1 MKHIPVSLDL
11 ANDMNDK
18 RDHTSWLTEKAHQAM
33 IDNGF
38 EPEFSDAVE
47 AQLKQIES
55 QPGPPLD
62 ASIKDLRDLLWSSI
76 DNESSKDLDQIEWAE
91 KLPNGDIRVLV
102 GIADVDVR
110 VPKDSPIDRH
120 AAKNTVT
127 VYTQSAIFP
136 MLPEELSTG
145 ITSLNENEDRLAVV
159 ADMTVKENGDVPDS
173 TFYRALVR
181 NKAKL
186 AYEDLGDWL
195 DNRGGMPAK
204 IANDQD
210 LKAQIELQKE
220 AAERL
225 LVFREAKGAL
235 EFESIESEAV
245 VENGEVKSI
254 KSVIPNSARRL
265 IENFMVSANVEMAE
279 FLENHNSISLRRVV
293 KIPARWDGIRK
304 IAAEFGDELPEQPD
318 QPALAA
324 FLAKRRAA
332 DPDHYPDL
340 SLSIIKLIG
349 SGEYVVQRQG
359 EDAGGHFGLAVR
371 DYSHS
376 TAPNRRFTDIVVQ
389 RLVKAVIDNKPSPYT
404 PEELDTIAAH
414 CNDQEKAA
422 RKVERKIR
430 KVVAAA
436 VMKKHVGEHFDA
448 IVTGVSD
455 KGTFARILRPPVDG
469 MVVRGE
475 NGLEVGQKINVK
487 LVSANP
493 NSGFIDFA
501 YGAH

>member
-1 MKHIPVSLDL
+1 
-11 ANDMNDK
+11 MNDQHGQT
-18 RDHTSWLTEKAHQAM
+18 DWLTEKAHQAM
-33 IDNGF
+33 VENGF

-47 AQLKQIES
+47 DQLKQIES
-55 QPGPPLD
+55 QPDPKPDG
-62 ASIKDLRDLLWSSI
+62 SVKDLRDLLWSSI
-76 DNESSKDLDQIEWAE
+76 DNASSKDLDQIEWAE
-91 KLPNGDIRVLV
+91 RLVNGDIRVLIA
-102 GIADVDVR
+102 IADVDSVI
-110 VPKDSPIDRH
+110 PKDSPIDQH
-120 AAKNTVT
+120 ARQNTIT

-159 ADMTVKENGDVPDS
+159 TDMIVKENGDVPES
-173 TFYRALVR
+173 TFYGALVR
-181 NKAKL
+181 NSAKL
-186 AYEDLGDWL
+186 AYEDVGDWF
-195 DNRGGMPAK
+195 DNNGEMPAAVAK
-204 IANDQD
+204 TKD
-210 LKAQIELQKE
+210 LKEQLELQKE

-225 LVFREAKGAL
+225 HAYREAKGSL

-245 VENGEVKSI
+245 IENGEI
-254 KSVIPNSARRL
+254 KTIRSVVPNSARRL
-265 IENFMVSANVEMAE
+265 IENFMVAANVEMAE

-293 KIPARWDGIRK
+293 KVPAHWDGIVK
-304 IAAEFGDELPEQPD
+304 IAAEFGDNLPAEPD

-324 FLAKRRAA
+324 FLDTRRAA

-389 RLVKAVIDNKPSPYT
+389 RLVKAVIENKPSPYSA
-404 PEELDTIAAH
+404 EELDVIAEHA
-414 CNDQEKAA
+414 NEQEKAA
-422 RKVERKIR
+422 RKVERKMR
-430 KVVAAA
+430 KIVAAA
-436 VMKKHVGEHFDA
+436 VMKKHLGEHFDA
-448 IVTGVSD
+448 IVTGVTD

-469 MVVRGE
+469 MIVRGE
-475 NGLEVGQKINVK
+475 DGLEVGQKINVK

-501 YGAH
+501 FNR